1 MRSLGLLTR
10 RAILFSGLQLGA
22 LALLSQNSLAV
33 ADTLEK
39 IKEKKE
45 LRVGL
50 DPGFFPFEMKTPK
63 GDMVGFDI
71 DMINAFAQ
79 SIGAKANFIDTRWEG
94 IIPALV
100 ARKFD
105 VIVSG
110 MTITDERKKTLLFSE
125 PYYQA
130 GLVAMVASKNKQ
142 RIKSAADLNNSSVS
156 IAVKVGTTGDI
167 FATKAYPKAKLRK
180 LDSQSDCANAVAL
193 GKVDAFIYDKP
204 FLQLFASK
212 FADKAYVLEEGLT
225 VEEFGVA
232 ARKSDK
238 SLISAFNSF
247 LKNWKENGGYAQS
260 HKTHFVEMPWA
271 QEMPLFK

>member
-1 MRSLGLLTR
+1 MRAVSVLFR
-10 RAILFSGLQLGA
+10 RAFLTLGVSIGSLALFSQPFR
-22 LALLSQNSLAV
+22 AV
-33 ADTLEK
+33 ADSLAQVQA
-39 IKEKKE
+39 KKE

-63 GDMVGFDI
+63 GEMVGFDI

-79 SIGAKANFIDTRWEG
+79 SIGAKATFIDTRWEG

-105 VIVSG
+105 LIVSG
-110 MTITDERKKTLLFSE
+110 MTITEERKKTLLFSE

-130 GLVAMVASKNKQ
+130 GLVAMVSSKNKQ
-142 RIKSAADLNNSSVS
+142 KIKKAADLNQPSVS

-167 FATKAYPKAKLRK
+167 FATKAYPKARLRK

-212 FADKAYVLEEGLT
+212 FTDKAYVLDEGLT

-238 SLISAFNSF
+238 KLIAAFNSF
-247 LKNWKENGGYAQS
+247 LKKWKEDGGYAKS

-271 QEMPLFK
+271 ASMPLFK